1 MGLTFPLAK
10 NSLLRSPIKDCGFV
24 YIVVSF
30 KFQAFFQIICSL
42 SFAVSECWT
51 LIWHSILG
59 IFYVIFSS
67 CSYQELVLEP
77 KFAILWDKFGVI
89 GWVGFAGMGT
99 KIQSK
104 GCLSG
109 YSSIWGSNESVK
121 NDVLSLYHDGKGL
134 KNYQHYDPVL
144 PQKLMVGGQQQLG
157 YDMEKVRQMILEHE
171 STFRHQ
177 VYISRP
183 SISLEIKI
191 RALKLNCD

>member
-1 MGLTFPLAK
+1 M
-10 NSLLRSPIKDCGFV
+10 
-24 YIVVSF
+24 
-30 KFQAFFQIICSL
+30 
-42 SFAVSECWT
+42 
-51 LIWHSILG
+51 
-59 IFYVIFSS
+59 
-67 CSYQELVLEP
+67 
-77 KFAILWDKFGVI
+77 
-89 GWVGFAGMGT
+89 
-99 KIQSK
+99 
-104 GCLSG
+104 
-109 YSSIWGSNESVK
+109 K